1 MHDVVVA
8 GAGLAGLRCA
18 ELLKDAGLD
27 VVVLE
32 ARDRVGGRTHSDD
45 VDGARI
51 DLGAQWL
58 GAGQERLKALAERL
72 GVTTFPTFHQGDKL
86 IEFGGSIKSYS
97 GTIPALP
104 ILSLLSLELTIRRT
118 RRALDPVTVGAPW
131 ESSNAAALDRRTL
144 ADWRAQTLP
153 PGPGRESFDLAMR
166 IVFGAEV
173 EEVSLLQ
180 GLHYAKAAG
189 GLMPLVEVEGGAQ
202 QDRFHLGAQ
211 ELSKRLAATLDVR
224 LSTPV
229 RKVRVESDRVVVED
243 VEARRAVMA
252 LPLPLVADIEFSPAL
267 PFARTTLSR
276 RSSMG
281 ATTKFFAFYERAF
294 WRERGLSGEG
304 ISDQEPMCFCIDA
317 SQEDGSHPALLGFL
331 VGNAA
336 RRWGQEDPQK
346 RSAAVLDGFA
356 RLFGDEA
363 RRPIATIEKDWVTET
378 FTGGCPVALMTPGTW
393 SSYGKAL
400 TEPVGR
406 IHWAGTETASEWCG
420 YMEGALQSAE
430 RAAAEILTA

>member
-18 ELLKDAGLD
+18 ELLRDGGLD

-32 ARDRVGGRTHSDD
+32 ARDRVGGRTLSED
-45 VDGARI
+45 VEGARI

-58 GAGQERLKALAERL
+58 GAGQERLKSLAERL
-72 GVTTFPTFHQGDKL
+72 GVGTFPTFHEGDKR
-86 IEFGGSIKSYS
+86 IETGGVVKSFA

-118 RRALDPVTVGAPW
+118 RRALGPIDVSAPW
-131 ESSNAAALDRRTL
+131 NSPEAAALDRRTL

-180 GLHYAKAAG
+180 GLRYAKAAG

-211 ELSKRLAATLDVR
+211 ELSVRLASTLDVR
-224 LSTPV
+224 TSTPV
-229 RKVRVESDRVVVED
+229 RRVRCEADRVVVED
-243 VEARRAVMA
+243 VEARYAVLA
-252 LPLPLVADIEFSPAL
+252 LPLPLVADIDWEPGL
-267 PFARTTLSR
+267 PPGRVALSR
-276 RSSMG
+276 RSAMG
-281 ATTKFFAFYERAF
+281 ATTKCFAFYERAF
-294 WRERGLSGEG
+294 WRDDGLSGEG

-317 SQEDGSHPALLGFL
+317 SQADGSHPALLGFL
-331 VGNAA
+331 VGGAA
-336 RRWGQEDPQK
+336 RRWGGVDSQT
-346 RSAAVLDGFA
+346 RRRAVLDGMA

-363 RRPIATIEKDWVTET
+363 RKPVAYIEKDWVHAP
-378 FTGGCPVALMTPGTW
+378 FSGGCPVALMSPGTW
-393 SSYGKAL
+393 TSYGSAL

-406 IHWAGTETASEWCG
+406 VHWAGTETATEWTG

-430 RAAAEILTA
+430 RAAAEILAR